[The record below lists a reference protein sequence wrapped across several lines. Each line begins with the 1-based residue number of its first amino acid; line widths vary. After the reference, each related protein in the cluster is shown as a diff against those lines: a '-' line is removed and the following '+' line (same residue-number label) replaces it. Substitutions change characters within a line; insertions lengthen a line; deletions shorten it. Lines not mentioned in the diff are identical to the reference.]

1 MDIRQLRYFVK
12 IVELGSMTA
21 ASQALHIAQPSLSKH
36 VSNLEEELGIQLLQ
50 RSPNGVQATEAG
62 NFLCSQ
68 SRALIRQLEET
79 RQSIKARID
88 NPSGQVSLG
97 LPTSTSHLLAVPL
110 LERVRAQFPNITLCF
125 TEGST
130 ASLAEAVARQES
142 DMALGVNIH
151 NHHGMHVTHVLDEEI
166 VVFAHAS
173 YADHGP
179 ISLQDLSGRPLILP
193 SFPNS
198 IRVLYEQALATTGLP
213 LNLLAETS
221 VSSIAMAAVANGL
234 ALALQPCSAQSA
246 RELQYDVVALRIADL
261 RLSRRMSLCM
271 SQAAQRSRACN
282 AVSSILLELMHE
294 MVITKKWP
302 GSRLIRPSSDNQFNK
317 NI

>member
-88 NPSGQVSLG
+88 NPSGQVSIG
-97 LPTSTSHLLAVPL
+97 LPTSTSHLVAVPL
-110 LERVRAQFPNITLCF
+110 LERVQAQFPNITLCF
-125 TEGST
+125 SEGST
-130 ASLAEAVARQES
+130 ASLAEAVARQEA

-151 NHHGMHVTHVLDEEI
+151 NQQGMQVTHVLEEEI

-179 ISLQDLSGRPLILP
+179 ISLRDLSGRPLILP

-198 IRVLYEQALATTGLP
+198 IRVLYEQALARTGLT

-221 VSSIAMAAVANGL
+221 VASIAMAAVAHGQGF
-234 ALALQPCSAQSA
+234 ALQPCSAQSA
-246 RELQYDVVALRIADL
+246 RGQHYDVVALRISDL
-261 RLSRRMSLCM
+261 PLSRRMSLCL
-271 SQAAQRSRACN
+271 SRAAQQSRACL
-282 AVSSILLELMHE
+282 AVKEIMLHLMHE
-294 MVITKKWP
+294 MVSTQKWP
-302 GSRLIRPSSDNQFNK
+302 GSKLIQPQ
-317 NI
+317 